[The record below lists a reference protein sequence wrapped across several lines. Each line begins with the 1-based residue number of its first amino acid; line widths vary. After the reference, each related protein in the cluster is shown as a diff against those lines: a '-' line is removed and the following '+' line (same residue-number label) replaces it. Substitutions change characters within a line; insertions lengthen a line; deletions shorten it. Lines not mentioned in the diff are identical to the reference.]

1 MLYNY
6 INKDQLEQNA
16 NLEGYYKYDIDENT
30 SYIGKINNSKRNG
43 YGTIYQNDQVIWEGM
58 WMNDRKIDDV
68 LLPNEVPI
76 DKTELVMD
84 SCQKLVF
91 HINAN
96 ESRRS
101 ATKLS
106 SKHNFKLTYSV
117 PSVHMYDLDKVIN
130 KAINHANYY
139 NNKNISVNVHNSKCN
154 LSNEIIHKLLEIHN
168 VVNYVTYLDSDC
180 SSCIRF
186 NRSWKCCGQFA
197 PFIYM
202 YHFLL
207 YENKYETY
215 YKNRFGQT
223 GLKKPSQVYN
233 IANVFYK
240 MFTGYANN
248 TIEYN
253 QMRNDIQDMY
263 NTDIPNHFDSLR
275 FWSLDYFD
283 ELENNKSYLML
294 LTNKNNVA
302 HYCYIYIQEPYVI
315 LCDSWSH
322 DSDKRGPVS
331 RIINYSEFIK
341 CITKINTLYNKMMV
355 HIDLDTDYSKLLLL
369 YNFILDSLFLVPYNK
384 SDIDDSTVNFYREL
398 YYVTI
403 IDPKQV
409 RYALN
414 KLDQNS
420 VEPFNMYL
428 RLGGSQSIESKGFQL
443 VKTRC
448 KLKNKGNK
456 LKTKKRN
463 K

>member
-58 WMNDRKIDDV
+58 WMNDHKIDDV

-76 DKTELVMD
+76 DESELVLD

-91 HINAN
+91 HINALN
-96 ESRRS
+96 
-101 ATKLS
+101 
-106 SKHNFKLTYSV
+106 HNFKLTYSV

-154 LSNEIIHKLLEIHN
+154 LSNDIIHKLLEIDN
-168 VVNYVTYLDSDC
+168 VINYVTYLDSEC

-253 QMRNDIQDMY
+253 QMRDDIRVMY
-263 NTDIPNHFDSLR
+263 NTNIPNHFDSLR

-283 ELENNKSYLML
+283 ELENNKSYLLL

-322 DSDKRGPVS
+322 DSDKRGPIS

-355 HIDLDTDYSKLLLL
+355 HIDSDTDYSKLLLL

-384 SDIDDSTVNFYREL
+384 SDIDDSTVTFYREL

-428 RLGGSQSIESKGFQL
+428 RLGGSMQPLVSRKKNTKHFQ
-443 VKTRC
+443 RI
-448 KLKNKGNK
+448 
-456 LKTKKRN
+456 TKKN
-463 K
+463 LQKGVNNTFL

>member
-1 MLYNY
+1 MNYNYNY

-58 WMNDRKIDDV
+58 WMNDHKIDDV

-76 DKTELVMD
+76 DETELVMD

-91 HINAN
+91 HITA
-96 ESRRS
+96 SD
-101 ATKLS
+101 

-154 LSNEIIHKLLEIHN
+154 LSNKIIHKLLEIDN
-168 VVNYVTYLDSDC
+168 VVNYVTNLDYEC
-180 SSCIRF
+180 SSCIKF
-186 NRSWKCCGQFA
+186 NRSWRCCGQFA

-207 YENKYETY
+207 YENKYETR
-215 YKNRFGQT
+215 YKNRFGQND
-223 GLKKPSQVYN
+223 LNKPSQVYN

-240 MFTGYANN
+240 MFTGYAHN

-253 QMRNDIQDMY
+253 QMRNDIHDMY
-263 NTDIPNHFDSLR
+263 STDIPNHFDSLN
-275 FWSLDYFD
+275 FWALDYFD
-283 ELENNKSYLML
+283 KLKNNTSYLLL
-294 LTNKNNVA
+294 LTNKDNVA
-302 HYCYIYIQEPYVI
+302 HYSFIYIQEPYVI

-322 DSDKRGPVS
+322 DSDKRGPIS
-331 RIINYSEFIK
+331 RIINYSDFIK

-355 HIDLDTDYSKLLLL
+355 HIDLDSDYSKLLLL
-369 YNFILDSLFLVPYNK
+369 YNFILDSLFLIPYNK

-403 IDPKQV
+403 IDPQQV
-409 RYALN
+409 HRALN
-414 KLDQNS
+414 LLDKNS
-420 VEPFNMYL
+420 VEPFNKYL
-428 RLGGSQSIESKGFQL
+428 TLGGSKKALVSQEVLSKKKR
-443 VKTRC
+443 KTHSKNNKKKLTKRC
-448 KLKNKGNK
+448 K
-456 LKTKKRN
+456 
-463 K
+463 